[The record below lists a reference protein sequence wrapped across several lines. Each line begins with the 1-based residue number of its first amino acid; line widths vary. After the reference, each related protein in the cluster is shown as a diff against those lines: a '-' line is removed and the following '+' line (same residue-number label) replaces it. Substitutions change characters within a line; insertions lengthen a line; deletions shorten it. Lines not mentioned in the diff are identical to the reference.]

1 MKRGTF
7 QLMKS
12 VNKST
17 ILNKIRLSEPLSRAQ
32 IAQETGITP
41 PTVSSI
47 VKELIA
53 ENLVEES
60 ILGESRGGRKPT
72 MLLIKR
78 NGHYVIGIDA
88 GSNSIKGV
96 ATDLVGTILA
106 ETEIQILPHVSK
118 KYFLQTLKEVV
129 RTIFTGI
136 EDKKKILGIG
146 IAMHGVVDISSGV
159 SLYSSNSGLRD
170 IPIKKELEKEFNVLV
185 MVENNSRAMALGEYW
200 FGDHE
205 EVDSFVTI
213 NIGRGVGAGIVDKGR
228 LYYGAQDIAGEMGHM
243 VMDLNGRVCTCGN
256 KGCFETFV
264 TGEAIVRRAKEQI
277 KEAPIDLT
285 AEDVYAYAKENKI
298 EYLSVLEETGQL
310 IGMGVVNLVH
320 MLNPNKI
327 VLGGGVLN
335 SAEFLMPVICQTI
348 QERALT
354 QRARMNTIIEVSM
367 LGENATVLGAAAL
380 LLAKIF

>member
-41 PTVSSI
+41 PTVSSV

-88 GSNSIKGV
+88 GSNSIRGV

-106 ETEIQILPHVSK
+106 ETEIQILPHISK
-118 KYFLQTLKEVV
+118 EYFLQILKEVV

-170 IPIKKELEKEFNVLV
+170 IPIKEELEKEFNVLV

-200 FGDHE
+200 FGNHE

-213 NIGRGVGAGIVDKGR
+213 NIGRGVVSGIVDKGR
-228 LYYGAQDIAGEMGHM
+228 IYYGAQDIAGEMGHM
-243 VMDLNGRVCTCGN
+243 VMDLNGRVCSCGN

-264 TGEAIVRRAKEQI
+264 TGEAIVKRAKEQI

-298 EYLSVLEETGQL
+298 EYLNVLEDTGQL
-310 IGMGVVNLVH
+310 IGMGAVNLIH

-367 LGENATVLGAAAL
+367 LGKNATVLGAAAL
-380 LLAKIF
+380 LLTKIF

>member
-106 ETEIQILPHVSK
+106 ETEIQILPHISK
-118 KYFLQTLKEVV
+118 EYFLQTLKEVV
-129 RTIFTGI
+129 RSIFTGI
-136 EDKKKILGIG
+136 EDKEKILGIG
-146 IAMHGVVDISSGV
+146 IAMHGVVDVSSGI

-170 IPIKKELEKEFNVLV
+170 IPIKEELEKEFNVLV

-213 NIGRGVGAGIVDKGR
+213 NIGRGVGSGIVDNGR
-228 LYYGAQDIAGEMGHM
+228 LFYGAQDIAGEMGHM
-243 VMDLNGRVCTCGN
+243 VIDLNGRLCSCGN

-277 KEAPIDLT
+277 KEAPYDLK

-298 EYLSVLEETGQL
+298 EYLNVLEETGQL
-310 IGMGVVNLVH
+310 IGIGVVNLIH

-367 LGENATVLGAAAL
+367 LGKNATVLGAAAL

>member
-78 NGHYVIGIDA
+78 NGHCVIGIDA

-106 ETEIQILPHVSK
+106 ETEIQILPHISK
-118 KYFLQTLKEVV
+118 EYFLQTLKEVV
-129 RTIFTGI
+129 RSIFTGI
-136 EDKKKILGIG
+136 ENKEKILGIG
-146 IAMHGVVDISSGV
+146 IAMHGVVDISSGI

-170 IPIKKELEKEFNVLV
+170 IPIKEELEKEFNVLV

-200 FGDHE
+200 FGNHE

-213 NIGRGVGAGIVDKGR
+213 NIGRGVGSGIVDKGR
-228 LYYGAQDIAGEMGHM
+228 LFYGAQDIAGEMGHM
-243 VMDLNGRVCTCGN
+243 VMDMNGRVCSCGN

-277 KEAPIDLT
+277 KEAPFDLK
-285 AEDVYAYAKENKI
+285 AEDVYMYAKENKMD
-298 EYLSVLEETGQL
+298 YLKVLEETGQL
-310 IGMGVVNLVH
+310 IGIGVVNLIH
-320 MLNPNKI
+320 ILNPNKI

-335 SAEFLMPVICQTI
+335 SAEFLMPVIYQTI

-354 QRARMNTIIEVSM
+354 QRARMNTVIEVSI
-367 LGENATVLGAAAL
+367 LGKNATVLGAAAL
-380 LLAKIF
+380 LLTKIF

>member
-106 ETEIQILPHVSK
+106 ETEIQILPHISK
-118 KYFLQTLKEVV
+118 EYFLQTLKEVV
-129 RTIFTGI
+129 RSIFTGI
-136 EDKKKILGIG
+136 EDKEKILGIG
-146 IAMHGVVDISSGV
+146 IAMHGVVDVSSGI

-170 IPIKKELEKEFNVLV
+170 IPIKEELEKEFNVLV

-213 NIGRGVGAGIVDKGR
+213 NIGRGVGSGIVDNGR
-228 LYYGAQDIAGEMGHM
+228 LFYGAQDIAGEMGHM
-243 VMDLNGRVCTCGN
+243 VMDLNGRLCSCGN

-277 KEAPIDLT
+277 KEAPYDLK

-298 EYLSVLEETGQL
+298 EYLNVLEETGQL
-310 IGMGVVNLVH
+310 IGIGVVNLIH

-367 LGENATVLGAAAL
+367 LGKNATVLGAAAL

>member
-17 ILNKIRLSEPLSRAQ
+17 VLNKIRLSEPLSRAQ

-47 VKELIA
+47 VKELID

-78 NGHYVIGIDA
+78 SGHYVIGIDA
-88 GSNSIKGV
+88 GSNAIKGV
-96 ATDLVGTILA
+96 ATDLVGTILS
-106 ETEIQILPHVSK
+106 ETEIKIVPHISK
-118 KYFLQTLKEVV
+118 EYFLQTLKEVV
-129 RTIFTGI
+129 RTIFMGI
-136 EDKKKILGIG
+136 DDKNKILGIG
-146 IAMHGVVDISSGV
+146 VAMHGVVDVSSGI

-170 IPIKKELEKEFNVLV
+170 VPIKEELEKEFKVRV

-200 FGDHE
+200 FGDHD
-205 EVDSFVTI
+205 EVDSFVAI

-228 LYYGAQDIAGEMGHM
+228 LYYGAQGIAGEMGHM
-243 VMDLNGRVCTCGN
+243 VIDLNGRVCSCGN
-256 KGCFETFV
+256 RGCFETFV
-264 TGEAIVRRAKEQI
+264 TGEAIVKRAKEQI
-277 KEAPIDLT
+277 KDAPDNLT
-285 AEDVYAYAKENKI
+285 AEDIYTYAKENNKNYLKI
-298 EYLSVLEETGQL
+298 LEETGQL
-310 IGMGVVNLVH
+310 IGIGVVNLIH

-335 SAEFLMPVICQTI
+335 SAEFLMPTIRQTI

-354 QRARMNTIIEVSM
+354 EKVRKNTIIEVSV
-367 LGENATVLGAAAL
+367 LGKDATILGAAAL
-380 LLAKIF
+380 LLAEIF

>member
-17 ILNKIRLSEPLSRAQ
+17 ILNKIRLSEPLSRAE

-78 NGHYVIGIDA
+78 NGHYIIGIDA
-88 GSNSIKGV
+88 GSNKIRGV
-96 ATDLVGTILA
+96 ATDLVGTILL
-106 ETEIQILPHVSK
+106 ETEINVERHVSNEH
-118 KYFLQTLKEVV
+118 FLKTLKEVV
-129 RTIFTGI
+129 RTIFMKI
-136 EDKKKILGIG
+136 DDKSKVLGIG
-146 IAMHGVVDISSGV
+146 VAMHGVVDVSLGI

-170 IPIKKELEKEFNVLV
+170 IPIKNELEKEFNVVV

-200 FGDHE
+200 FGNHD
-205 EVDSFVTI
+205 EVESFVAI
-213 NIGRGVGAGIVDKGR
+213 NIGRGVGSGIVDKGR
-228 LYYGAQDIAGEMGHM
+228 LCYGAQDIAGEIGHM
-243 VMDLNGRVCTCGN
+243 TMDLNGEVCSCGN
-256 KGCFETFV
+256 RGCFETLV

-277 KEAPIDLT
+277 KDVPENLT
-285 AEDVYAYAKENKI
+285 AEDVYSYAKENQKD
-298 EYLSVLEETGQL
+298 YLQILEETGQL
-310 IGMGVVNLVH
+310 IGIGVVNLIHIV
-320 MLNPNKI
+320 NPDRI
-327 VLGGGVLN
+327 VLGGGVMN
-335 SAEFLMPVICQTI
+335 SSEFLMPIIRKTI

-354 QRARMNTIIEVSM
+354 ERARMHTKVEASLLGKDATI
-367 LGENATVLGAAAL
+367 LGASAL
-380 LLAKIF
+380 LLAEIF

>member
-17 ILNKIRLSEPLSRAQ
+17 ILNKIRLSEPLSRAE

-78 NGHYVIGIDA
+78 NGHYIIGIDA
-88 GSNSIKGV
+88 GSNKIRGV
-96 ATDLVGTILA
+96 ATDLVGTILL
-106 ETEIQILPHVSK
+106 ETEINVERHVSNEH
-118 KYFLQTLKEVV
+118 FLKTLKEVV
-129 RTIFTGI
+129 RTIFMKI
-136 EDKKKILGIG
+136 DDKSKVLGIG
-146 IAMHGVVDISSGV
+146 VAMHGVVDVSLGI

-170 IPIKKELEKEFNVLV
+170 IPIKNELEKEFNVVV

-200 FGDHE
+200 FGNHD
-205 EVDSFVTI
+205 EVESFVAI
-213 NIGRGVGAGIVDKGR
+213 NIGRGVGSGIVDKGR
-228 LYYGAQDIAGEMGHM
+228 LSYGAQDIAGEIGHM
-243 VMDLNGRVCTCGN
+243 TMDLNGKVCSCGN
-256 KGCFETFV
+256 RGCFETLV

-277 KEAPIDLT
+277 KDVPENLT
-285 AEDVYAYAKENKI
+285 AEDVYSYAKENQKD
-298 EYLSVLEETGQL
+298 YLQILEETGQL
-310 IGMGVVNLVH
+310 IGIGVVNLIHIV
-320 MLNPNKI
+320 NPDRI
-327 VLGGGVLN
+327 VLGGGVMN
-335 SAEFLMPVICQTI
+335 SSEFLMPIIRKTI

-354 QRARMNTIIEVSM
+354 ERARMHTKVEASLLGKDATI
-367 LGENATVLGAAAL
+367 LGASAL
-380 LLAKIF
+380 LLAEIF

>member
-78 NGHYVIGIDA
+78 NGHFVIGIDA
-88 GSNSIKGV
+88 GSNAIKGV
-96 ATDLVGTILA
+96 ATDLVGSILS
-106 ETEIQILPHVSK
+106 ETEIQILPHISK
-118 KYFLQTLKEVV
+118 EYFLQTLKEVV
-129 RTIFTGI
+129 RTIFMGI
-136 EDKKKILGIG
+136 DDKKKILGIG
-146 IAMHGVVDISSGV
+146 VAMHGVVDVSSGV

-170 IPIKKELEKEFNVLV
+170 IPIKEELEKEFNVMV

-200 FGDHE
+200 FGNHE
-205 EVDSFVTI
+205 EVDSFVAI
-213 NIGRGVGAGIVDKGR
+213 NIGRGVGSGIVDKGR
-228 LYYGAQDIAGEMGHM
+228 LFYGAQDIAGEIGHM
-243 VMDLNGRVCTCGN
+243 TMDLDGELCSCGN
-256 KGCFETFV
+256 RGCFETFV
-264 TGEAIVRRAKEQI
+264 TGEAIVRRAKEKI
-277 KEAPIDLT
+277 KEAPKELT
-285 AEDVYAYAKENKI
+285 AEDVYKYAKEENKPYI
-298 EYLSVLEETGQL
+298 DILEETGQL
-310 IGMGVVNLVH
+310 IGIGVVNLIH
-320 MLNPNKI
+320 LLNPNKI

-335 SAEFLMPVICQTI
+335 SAEFLMKDIRQTI

-354 QRARMNTIIEVSM
+354 EKARMNTVIEVSL
-367 LGENATVLGAAAL
+367 LGKNSTILGAAAL
-380 LLAKIF
+380 LLVEIF

>member
-41 PTVSSI
+41 PTVSSV

-88 GSNSIKGV
+88 GSNSIRGV

-106 ETEIQILPHVSK
+106 ETEIQILPHISK
-118 KYFLQTLKEVV
+118 EYFLQILKEVV

-170 IPIKKELEKEFNVLV
+170 IPIKEELEKEFNVLV

-200 FGDHE
+200 FGNHE

-213 NIGRGVGAGIVDKGR
+213 NIGRGVGSGIVDKGR

-243 VMDLNGRVCTCGN
+243 VMDLNGRVCSCGN
-256 KGCFETFV
+256 KGFFETFV

-298 EYLSVLEETGQL
+298 EYLNVLEETGQL
-310 IGMGVVNLVH
+310 IGMGAVNLIH

-354 QRARMNTIIEVSM
+354 QRARMNTIVEVSM
-367 LGENATVLGAAAL
+367 LGKNATVLGAAAL
-380 LLAKIF
+380 LLTKIF

>member
-106 ETEIQILPHVSK
+106 ETEIQILPHISK
-118 KYFLQTLKEVV
+118 EYFLQTLKEVV
-129 RTIFTGI
+129 RSIFTGI
-136 EDKKKILGIG
+136 EDKEKILGIG
-146 IAMHGVVDISSGV
+146 IAMHGVVDVSSGV

-170 IPIKKELEKEFNVLV
+170 IPIKEELEKEFNVLV

-213 NIGRGVGAGIVDKGR
+213 NIGRGVGSGIVDNGR
-228 LYYGAQDIAGEMGHM
+228 LFYGAQDIAGEMGHM
-243 VMDLNGRVCTCGN
+243 VMDLNGRLCSCGN

-277 KEAPIDLT
+277 KEAPYDLK

-298 EYLSVLEETGQL
+298 EYLNVLEETGQL
-310 IGMGVVNLVH
+310 IGIGVVNLIH

-367 LGENATVLGAAAL
+367 LGKNATVLGAAAL

>member
-17 ILNKIRLSEPLSRAQ
+17 ILNKIRLCEPLSRAK

-78 NGHYVIGIDA
+78 NGHYIIGIDA
-88 GSNSIKGV
+88 GSNVIKGV
-96 ATDLVGTILA
+96 ATDLVGTILS
-106 ETEIQILPHVSK
+106 ETEIKILPHISK
-118 KYFLQTLKEVV
+118 EYFLQTLKEVA
-129 RTIFTGI
+129 RTIFSGI
-136 EDKKKILGIG
+136 DDKKKIVGIG
-146 IAMHGVVDISSGV
+146 VAMHGVVDVSAGV

-170 IPIKKELEKEFNVLV
+170 IPIKEELEKEFNVMV
-185 MVENNSRAMALGEYW
+185 MVENNSRTMALGEYW

-205 EVDSFVTI
+205 EVDSFVAI
-213 NIGRGVGAGIVDKGR
+213 NIGRGVGSGIVDKGR

-243 VMDLNGRVCTCGN
+243 VMDLDGRLCSCGN
-256 KGCFETFV
+256 RGCFETFV
-264 TGEAIVRRAKEQI
+264 TGDAIVNRAKEQI
-277 KEAPIDLT
+277 KDAPEGLT
-285 AEDVYAYAKENKI
+285 AEEVYLYAKENKSD
-298 EYLSVLEETGQL
+298 YLAILEETGQL
-310 IGMGVVNLVH
+310 IGIGVVNLIH

-335 SAEFLMPVICQTI
+335 SEEFLMPAIHRTI

-354 QRARMNTIIEVSM
+354 EKARKNTNIEVSM
-367 LGENATVLGAAAL
+367 LGKNATILGAVAL
-380 LLAKIF
+380 LLSEIF

>member
-243 VMDLNGRVCTCGN
+243 VMDLNGRVCSCGN

>member
-88 GSNSIKGV
+88 GSNSIKVV

-243 VMDLNGRVCTCGN
+243 VMDLNGRVCSCGN